1 MGRRGSEASGLSVSP
16 HSCYLSVP
24 APWPHPL
31 TLSGVETLVNLAF
44 VEAMYALES
53 LMEFSK
59 RVLIVDDDL
68 NVVAMLREFF
78 ARFQHGHAYEITS
91 ARSVVD
97 AFDILLRGA
106 FDLILLDM
114 VIPGTGDRW
123 KQGLD
128 LLKRVRRDLGVKA
141 PVLIMS
147 GAWDT
152 RKEAEALSEGAV
164 GYLHKPF
171 GLRELDHLVALAL
184 GSGPRATRG

>member
-1 MGRRGSEASGLSVSP
+1 
-16 HSCYLSVP
+16 VP

-31 TLSGVETLVNLAF
+31 TLSGVETLVNQAF

-68 NVVAMLREFF
+68 NVIAMLREFF

-91 ARSVVD
+91 AGSVVD

-141 PVLIMS
+141 PVLMMS
-147 GAWDT
+147 GGWDA
-152 RKEAEALSEGAV
+152 RKEAEAFSEGAV

-184 GSGPRATRG
+184 GSGPRATGG